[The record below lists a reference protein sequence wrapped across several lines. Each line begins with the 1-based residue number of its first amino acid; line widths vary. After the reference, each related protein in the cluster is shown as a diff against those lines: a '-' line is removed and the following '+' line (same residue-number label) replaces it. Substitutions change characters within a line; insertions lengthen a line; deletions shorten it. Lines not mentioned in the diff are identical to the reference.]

1 MADKSMY
8 RSAMGK
14 NIDIDSLRVAN
25 EELIAVG
32 NMRVNARGDELG
44 PGGVVLRSREEVL
57 ADTNPPSKP
66 TPTHATATNPNLP
79 VNAPR
84 KETPKTPV
92 EEAMAQAPVPVEF
105 PDDLGNEDEVVLR
118 PDPVPAPIP
127 DPQPIVAQ
135 PVPQVVPDVVPAPTP
150 PVVEEPAV
158 EEPAV
163 EESSGFIEPG
173 APVERTVRGSL
184 AASVAGGKTVT
195 QEAQPNPKKAN
206 GPRRL

>member
-1 MADKSMY
+1 MAKDKSMY

-14 NIDIDSLRVAN
+14 QIDIDSLRVAN
-25 EELIAVG
+25 ETLISVG

-57 ADTNPPSKP
+57 ADINTPSAP
-66 TPTHATATNPNLP
+66 TVTHADQQNPNVP
-79 VNAPR
+79 INSPIKSAP
-84 KETPKTPV
+84 PATPV
-92 EEAMAQAPVPVEF
+92 EVAMDQPAVPISF
-105 PDDLGNEDEVVLR
+105 PADVDNEDEVVLR

-150 PVVEEPAV
+150 PVVEED
-158 EEPAV
+158 
-163 EESSGFIEPG
+163 SQSIIEVG
-173 APVERTVRGSL
+173 APVQPTVRGTL
-184 AASVAGGKTVT
+184 ASSVAGGATVV
-195 QEAQPNPKKAN
+195 QETETPPNKAN